1 MDIILQAFMALASL
15 ATVLDFF
22 WKTWGRM
29 KRKRDRR
36 MGQKRK

>member
-22 WKTWGRM
+22 WKTRERM

-36 MGQKRK
+36 MKQKKE